1 MPRDLALSNGRLLVM
16 FDRQYRI
23 RDLYFPHV
31 GKENHGTGH
40 SFRCGVWVGGQ
51 VSWMGPEWTTEM
63 RYADSSMVTER
74 GADRWL
80 VVSPA

>member
-40 SFRCGVWVGGQ
+40 PFRCGVWSEDRSAG
-51 VSWMGPEWTTEM
+51 WGPSGP
-63 RYADSSMVTER
+63 RRCVTPTR
-74 GADRWL
+74 PW
-80 VVSPA
+80 